1 MSAPDDPVPRP
12 DQPVPNVSA
21 GDLDRLIRREFPPG
35 QVERVRGILARY
47 GSGPGEREPDRVRI
61 AVLKLSGGDLERLEH
76 FAELAATDYR
86 DVLAFA
92 EYPAY
97 FDKWL
102 GPDDEAER
110 RELVDADWR
119 QYKDWFEK

>member
-1 MSAPDDPVPRP
+1 VTA
-12 DQPVPNVSA
+12 A
-21 GDLDRLIRREFPPG
+21 DLDRLVRREFPPE
-35 QVERVRGILARY
+35 QVEEACAVLARY

-61 AVLKLSGGDLERLEH
+61 AVLKLAGGDLERLEH
-76 FAELAATDYR
+76 FAGVAAVDYR

-97 FDKWL
+97 FDKVL
-102 GPDDEAER
+102 GPEDEAER
-110 RELVDADWR
+110 RELVDDDWR